1 MVEIDN
7 HRDGLPLENQ
17 LAIVKE
23 AYPVVWHYIQS
34 LEEQVRGDS
43 DLPKFDDDDEI
54 IEPRSEGI
62 EPRT

>member
-7 HRDGLPLENQ
+7 HRDGLPLDAQ

-23 AYPVVWHYIQS
+23 AYPLVWHYIQS
-34 LEEQVRGDS
+34 LEEQVRGDA

-54 IEPRSEGI
+54 IGPRNEVI
-62 EPRT
+62 EPRK